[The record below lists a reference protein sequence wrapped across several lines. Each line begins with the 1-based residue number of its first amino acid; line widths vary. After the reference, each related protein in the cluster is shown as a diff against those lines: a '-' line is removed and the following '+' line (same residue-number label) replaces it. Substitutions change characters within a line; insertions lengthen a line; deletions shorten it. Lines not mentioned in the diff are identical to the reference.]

1 MLRYKVPKGGKNVP
15 LTNIDAIAIDDL
27 SLTIERKGWKESW
40 CKGTDINY
48 YLGLEWMKTGVCNT
62 SIEMRG
68 HKIKGGPRWFEAPG
82 EFVKTGIQGVKRA
95 ANAVFKFVTQDMW
108 ASLITTLVNAGWYVL
123 YGGLMI
129 LGIFFISV
137 IVKCTCAAM
146 GTRMCARQIEEANEL
161 AVLEKL
167 INFHT
172 KRQRC
177 SKTRRNS
184 VSGEPLLR
192 EIVNSEG
199 GKR

>member
-1 MLRYKVPKGGKNVP
+1 MFHGPARIAVNSMLRYKVPKGGKNVP
-15 LTNIDAIAIDDL
+15 LNKIDAIAIDDL
-27 SLTIERKGWKESW
+27 SLTIERKVWKESW
-40 CKGTDINY
+40 CKGTDVNY
-48 YLGLEWMKTGVCNT
+48 YLGLEWMKTGVYNT
-62 SIEMRG
+62 SIEMKG

-82 EFVKTGIQGVKRA
+82 EFMKTGIQGVKRA
-95 ANAVFKFVTQDMW
+95 ANADFKFVTQDMW

-146 GTRMCARQIEEANEL
+146 GTRICAKQIEEADVL

-172 KRQRC
+172 KGQRC
-177 SKTRRNS
+177 SKTR
-184 VSGEPLLR
+184 
-192 EIVNSEG
+192 
-199 GKR
+199 